1 MKNPCLNCEER
12 VLRCHATCEKYK
24 EFTDEGDAIKKA
36 RYDYVMHN
44 RISYKYKQATINR
57 LRGKKR

>member
-24 EFTDEGDAIKKA
+24 EFTDEGDAIKKS
-36 RYDYVMHN
+36 RLEYISRN
-44 RISYKYKQATINR
+44 RGSYKYTQATINK
-57 LRGKKR
+57 LRRKKK

>member
-1 MKNPCLNCEER
+1 MKSPCLNCEER
-12 VLRCHATCEKYK
+12 KLKCHTTCEKYK

-36 RYDYVMHN
+36 RYDYVMRN
-44 RISYKYKQATINR
+44 RISYKYRQATINR